1 MNQENIS
8 LKQSILEKYWSQK
21 DPLLAQIL
29 NQMERV
35 ETWTVN
41 DQHVN
46 EALHKLIPKL
56 SNAGKK
62 ELLEQGDN
70 FINLMAYLSSS
81 KAIRLLAWF
90 EERFPQSGG
99 LSADL
104 LYRAKEIKR
113 DDKSQILVERLQVL
127 KSMHVLS
134 QVFSKSRIQLINA
147 LLKQQN

>member
-1 MNQENIS
+1 MNQNNIS
-8 LKQSILEKYWSQK
+8 LKQSILERYWSQK

-29 NQMERV
+29 NQMERM
-35 ETWTVN
+35 ETWTVD

-46 EALHKLIPKL
+46 EALHQLIPKL
-56 SNAGKK
+56 SNVSRKG
-62 ELLEQGDN
+62 LLEQGDN
-70 FINLMAYLSSS
+70 FINLMAYLSSP

-90 EERFPQSGG
+90 EERFPQAGG

-104 LYRAKEIKR
+104 LYRAKEIKK
-113 DDKSQILVERLQVL
+113 DEKSQILVERLQVL

-147 LLKQQN
+147 LLKQQD